1 MGILNISS
9 TGIKDRPSG
18 WLDRC
23 PRIRYLFQWIKNG
36 FPDSDIWNLDWS
48 IAKYTLPRLKR
59 LKEVQHGFPGD
70 LETIEEWDEILDKII
85 ITFDRI
91 VREDVNVEHEKEVL
105 VYESDEWAMAW
116 IRRALED
123 EELRNKLIVIKA
135 IFFIYLSVLINRFR
149 SCC

>member
-1 MGILNISS
+1 MGILKLGR
-9 TGIKDRPSG
+9 TGIKDRPFVGPRTS

-23 PRIRYLFQWIKNG
+23 PKIKYLFQWIKNG

-70 LETIEEWDEILDKII
+70 LETIDEWYEILDKII

-91 VREDVNVEHEKEVL
+91 LKEDVNIEHEKEITEGL
-105 VYESDEWAMAW
+105 DLFRKY
-116 IRRALED
+116 
-123 EELRNKLIVIKA
+123 
-135 IFFIYLSVLINRFR
+135 FFSLWD
-149 SCC
+149 